1 MAKNV
6 YKVAKKQKKYGLF
19 TYLEKSLPFGKLFM
33 DGLPSRYV
41 PLIAYSLLLGI
52 IYVGNT
58 HYYERTARKVD
69 TLEQEV
75 GALRVEFTSLKSSY
89 MLDSKQSVVAQRVAP
104 LGIYE
109 SNQPPIKVKVSK

>member
-6 YKVAKKQKKYGLF
+6 YKARKKRSGLF
-19 TYLEKSLPFGKLFM
+19 TYLEKSLPFGRLFI
-33 DGLPSRYV
+33 DGLPSRYIPV
-41 PLIAYSLLLGI
+41 IAYGFLLGL

-69 TLEQEV
+69 KLEQEI

-89 MLDSKQSVVAQRVAP
+89 MLDSKQSIVAQRVAP

-109 SNQPPIKVKVSK
+109 SNQPPLKINLNQ

>member
-6 YKVAKKQKKYGLF
+6 YKSDKRRHGLF
-19 TYLEKSLPFGKLFM
+19 TYLEKSLPFNRLFT
-33 DGLPSRYV
+33 DGLPSRYL

-58 HYYERTARKVD
+58 HYYERTARKLD
-69 TLEQEV
+69 KLEQDV

-89 MLDSKQSVVAQRVAP
+89 MLDSKQSVVAQRVAH
-104 LGIYE
+104 LGIFE
-109 SNQPPIKVKVSK
+109 SNQPPFKVRPSK